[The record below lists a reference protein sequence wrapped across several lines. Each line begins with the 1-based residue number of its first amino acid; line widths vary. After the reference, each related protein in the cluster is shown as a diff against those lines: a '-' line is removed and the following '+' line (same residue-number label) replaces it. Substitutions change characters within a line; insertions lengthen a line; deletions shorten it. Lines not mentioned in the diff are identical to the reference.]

1 VVAVMHR
8 GTAVVVVH
16 REAAAAADNLTE
28 TEELEMMTMW
38 SKSMS
43 VR

>member
-16 REAAAAADNLTE
+16 REAAAADNLTE